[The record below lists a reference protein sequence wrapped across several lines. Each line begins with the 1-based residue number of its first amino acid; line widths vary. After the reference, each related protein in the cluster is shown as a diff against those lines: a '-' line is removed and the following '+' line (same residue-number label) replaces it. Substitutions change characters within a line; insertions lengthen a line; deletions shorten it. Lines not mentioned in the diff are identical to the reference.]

1 MKVNF
6 EDIYQHIGFLF
17 YGLASRDGKLSSQDF
32 SRLTE
37 MLEKNWAHTGNGDP
51 VLTMHL
57 VDCMYEG
64 ILYAIGNAM
73 STDHALA
80 SFRTYYRIHPLP
92 FSQVLKERIISSSM
106 LISREFPQ
114 RPQHA
119 RIKEGLEP
127 WEKANEALKA
137 LTLRDIRGA
146 KVLALDQEPLL
157 ALHRKVHGSG

>member
-6 EDIYQHIGFLF
+6 EDIYRHIGFLF
-17 YGLASRDGKLSSQDF
+17 YGLASRDGKVSSQDF

-37 MLEKNWAHTGNGDP
+37 ILEKDWGRAGSGDP

-64 ILYAIGNAM
+64 IRYAIDNAM
-73 STDHALA
+73 STEHALA
-80 SFRTYYRIHPLP
+80 SFRNYYRIHPLP

-114 RPQHA
+114 RSQHA
-119 RIKEGLEP
+119 RINEGMEAFMHLEQRS
-127 WEKANEALKA
+127 A
-137 LTLRDIRGA
+137 
-146 KVLALDQEPLL
+146 
-157 ALHRKVHGSG
+157 